1 MEVISWTNRV
11 KMGAV
16 LHNTYSPGWKEH
28 AATCNGKLEANG
40 IGHVLSRDCLLKR
53 VIERNI

>member
-11 KMGAV
+11 KMGEV

-28 AATCNGKLEANG
+28 AICSEKLEAN
-40 IGHVLSRDCLLKR
+40 
-53 VIERNI
+53 